1 MEFWLST
8 DAEAHGETDAPMI
21 PVHTLSLMDRSQYF
35 IGTHYSLDFTLGL
48 FLSISGL
55 FLPTETH
62 FSGASRHVHPEGSE
76 LAEMLADAIVVLPQ
90 GYKTQREEGLSNWGM
105 TSLWGPVLSRTNNV
119 IGILMELSHGGPV
132 TSYMGHSHAGPGR
145 KHRKILVSHGY
156 HM

>member
-1 MEFWLST
+1 MG
-8 DAEAHGETDAPMI
+8 A
-21 PVHTLSLMDRSQYF
+21 
-35 IGTHYSLDFTLGL
+35 HYSLDFTLGL

-62 FSGASRHVHPEGSE
+62 FSGASRHKHPEGPE
-76 LAEMLADAIVVLPQ
+76 LAEMLADAIGVLPH
-90 GYKTQREEGLSNWGM
+90 GYETQREGGSSYWGM
-105 TSLWGPVLSRTNNV
+105 TSLWDPVLSRINDV

-132 TSYMGHSHAGPGR
+132 TSYMDHSHAGPGR